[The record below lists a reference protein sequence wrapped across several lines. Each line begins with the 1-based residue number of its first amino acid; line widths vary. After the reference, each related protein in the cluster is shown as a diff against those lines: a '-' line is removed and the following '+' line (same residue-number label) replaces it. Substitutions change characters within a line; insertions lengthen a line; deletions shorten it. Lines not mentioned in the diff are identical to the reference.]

1 MSVME
6 EAGNKNALVPINTD
20 LKGREPGVSNA
31 PVVPPILSPNQLQRN
46 HLPHHAV
53 TKCLWPLYWL
63 YRCMGTTHLLLLA
76 PVRRLSSVSRSRG
89 GSEMVHL
96 FRTSTSYR
104 IAVRDLPHTM
114 FAQRGTDFLM

>member
-46 HLPHHAV
+46 PSSSPRCDEVFV
-53 TKCLWPLYWL
+53 T
-63 YRCMGTTHLLLLA
+63 TLLVISLHGNHPSA
-76 PVRRLSSVSRSRG
+76 P
-89 GSEMVHL
+89 
-96 FRTSTSYR
+96 TCP
-104 IAVRDLPHTM
+104 A
-114 FAQRGTDFLM
+114 